1 MFSKKYPGDMKWLA
15 GLDAGAMDSW
25 VFDGVHVS
33 KIDCYLPM
41 LLFQLLLSV
50 FSHIG
55 FKSGI
60 LLLISSSWS
69 LLIFTFTCLFGLMSN
84 IHGEQHEYFVN
95 NMII

>member
-41 LLFQLLLSV
+41 LLVQLPPLSVSLVVCIFSSPELSGSQGELIVYPCSVVRRPPVRPSSTIFKDLLL
-50 FSHIG
+50 
-55 FKSGI
+55 
-60 LLLISSSWS
+60 
-69 LLIFTFTCLFGLMSN
+69 
-84 IHGEQHEYFVN
+84 
-95 NMII
+95 